1 MPPTLLQRITTAIQ
15 NTRRQNQ
22 PGVTIADFQSDRF
35 VRLLNLTPD
44 ERLVFN
50 RLAARLQQIDNFS
63 LPQVNV
69 ALSRDGFISASEIEA
84 LAGLAG
90 NGNEIEASDL
100 DRFDTLFR
108 QAQQAQQAQPL
119 PQVGAPLQPAP
130 PPQVGPTAFIPP
142 TQVPTAI
149 AQYAPTQS
157 SRLVGVNTRLRT
169 NLGET
174 GSSGVISLGDNR
186 YARMFWDNDNRLHML
201 VYTTRPDLANPQG
214 PPLVNDYVREYAVP
228 IQYLQAMAHGR
239 GMHLTLNERDRARL
253 RPPLVE
259 LSNQHCLE
267 RLILPHLLR
276 DTAGGPINLAR
287 LSSPGFVPLQL
298 TLPGA
303 GTITVNAGISFREG
317 SLSAL
322 NAMRYTPFVPGQ
334 QNDNYQNI
342 DTYEGA
348 PSIHNT
354 NIPPPALLPQPTPF
368 RDDPLNTAFTNY
380 YTGTHATA
388 RLGEGNTV
396 IGRSGLYR
404 LQSSGSRT
412 MEFQAVRVR
421 VGNTDPPQYQYRLLI
436 RHTNTGANPPT
447 CYFEE
452 TYITEAA
459 LRRVA
464 GEALE
469 NVNFNSPDS
478 VARFIARRFRYDPN
492 AHVAALYRQAG
503 YIPIYGFSATEQQ
516 WRDTASSAYA
526 NIQTAIDSMPGDRMQ
541 WRHSISPSRGV
552 VNITPLTQTP
562 TTVQNYLER
571 QRRLYRLAR
580 YENQLRIGTEYHR
593 ANYRPRIEPITQFT
607 ITRED
612 GTQEHRAVYL
622 ENDGTNE
629 GFCIISWTGS
639 GTNFRSEFVRRDH
652 EQFQSG
658 NFNFDQITFDN
669 LTRGN
674 NNSFD
679 GGSNNY
685 ASGTIESQIYQQQ
698 RQNLAL
704 FFHGYTLQENQI
716 SAREYTYTN
725 GAWVRSGTSAPRSF
739 QYLTDNVLQGQ
750 IDYMRRAITALGGN
764 PDNAP
769 Q

>member
-35 VRLLNLTPD
+35 VRLLNLTAD

-108 QAQQAQQAQPL
+108 QAQQAQQAQLAQPL

-149 AQYAPTQS
+149 AQFVPTQS
-157 SRLVGVNTRLRT
+157 HLLGVSTHRFPNGEV
-169 NLGET
+169 NLGGT

-186 YARMFWDNDNRLHML
+186 YARMFWGRDSRLHML
-201 VYTTRPDLANPQG
+201 VYTTRPDPANPQG
-214 PPLVNDYVREYAVP
+214 PPLVNDYVREYVVP
-228 IQYLQAMAHGR
+228 CQYLQARARER
-239 GMHLTLNERDRARL
+239 GMHLIMSEGYDRL
-253 RPPLVE
+253 RNRQPE
-259 LSNQHCLE
+259 LPAISNEHCLE
-267 RLILPHLLR
+267 RFILPHLLR

-287 LSSPGFVPLQL
+287 LSSSDFSPIN
-298 TLPGA
+298 GA
-303 GTITVNAGISFREG
+303 NPGISFREG

-354 NIPPPALLPQPTPF
+354 NIPPPTLAQVTPVN
-368 RDDPLNTAFTNY
+368 DPALNTAFTNY

-396 IGRSGLYR
+396 IGRSGLYSLGAPPGTQR
-404 LQSSGSRT
+404 NRDITL
-412 MEFQAVRVR
+412 QAVRVR
-421 VGNTDPPQYQYRLLI
+421 VGNTEPPQYNYRLLV
-436 RHTNTGANPPT
+436 RYTYTYTNPPT
-447 CYFEE
+447 HSFEE
-452 TYITEAA
+452 INITETV

-464 GEALE
+464 GQALE

-478 VARFIARRFRYDPN
+478 VAQFISRRCMYSPN
-492 AHVAALYRQAG
+492 PLQAAIYRQAG
-503 YIPIYGFSATEQQ
+503 YIPLPGLSETQQ
-516 WRDTASSAYA
+516 QRRSDDNA
-526 NIQTAIDSMPGDRMQ
+526 NFQTAIDSMVPGDRMQ
-541 WRHSISPSRGV
+541 WRNNSQASLHPTGII
-552 VNITPLTQTP
+552 NITPLTQTP

-571 QRRLYRLAR
+571 QQRLYRLLR
-580 YENQLRIGTEYHR
+580 YENQLRIGTEHHV
-593 ANYRPRIEPITQFT
+593 ANYHPRIEPVTQFT

-612 GTQEHRAVYL
+612 GTQEHRALFL
-622 ENDGTNE
+622 ENNGTRE
-629 GFCIISWTGS
+629 GFFTVSWTGD
-639 GTNFRSEFVRRDH
+639 GTDFRYHFSRRD
-652 EQFQSG
+652 QIRFPG
-658 NFNFDQITFDN
+658 FNLDQITFDN
-669 LTRGN
+669 LRRG
-674 NNSFD
+674 
-679 GGSNNY
+679 GNNY
-685 ASGTIESQIYQQQ
+685 ANGTIEYQIYQQQ
-698 RQNLAL
+698 LSNLRTA
-704 FFHGYTLQENQI
+704 FFGSSLNRAEIQAPDYTQ
-716 SAREYTYTN
+716 SGGTWTM
-725 GAWVRSGTSAPRSF
+725 GAASTRTHRSF